1 MRLRILTLPNE
12 GEFIALVKQDDE
24 DLKSTRVGG
33 GPTERAAVQDAINA
47 YFAEQS
53 EPLLDERPAAP
64 VAVAPGQWAT
74 DQRAIRSIIEH
85 AIEEGGVVRIVY
97 VDAQDTKSERD
108 IRPTELEDGRTIQ
121 RPFPQDRVVA
131 YDLLRDD
138 ARTFRLDR
146 IEAARFVL

>member
-64 VAVAPGQWAT
+64 VAVALGQWAM

-108 IRPTELEDGRTIQ
+108 IRPTYVRTIQ

-138 ARTFRLDR
+138 ARTFWLDR